1 MPIKISILFYTKR
14 AKATTDGLIPIY
26 SRVIIEGQY
35 IEISTRRYVE
45 AAKWSVEQLNSA
57 EASLSLTLLLWQSE
71 NRTLRLKA

>member
-14 AKATTDGLIPIY
+14 AKAITGGLIPIY
-26 SRVIIEGQY
+26 SRGTIEGQY
-35 IEISTRRYVE
+35 IEISTMRYVE

-71 NRTLRLKA
+71 NRT